1 MRDPDLVHR
10 AERAAR
16 ALERA
21 WGHWRT
27 THGLGSDPLPPVSSY
42 VGYSLDEP
50 WGQPRVVFG
59 VSAEDAERLTVLLD
73 GHDCVGPVHAE
84 LTGRPDW
91 RHGPAGGSPLP
102 GWPLPDELSIPLQA
116 PQPWSDD
123 FSPVSQADPP
133 ARMDTSAA
141 EPGGLPAEDL
151 VGARADHDRL
161 EPGSSDAPVAGEAA
175 ATGAL
180 GEHDP
185 AGNYAAGDHAPGDS
199 VGVGYAS
206 SDHSGA
212 AYPGGDYPSGDA
224 ASGDSVRGAGA
235 SGDSVSGDGPTT
247 DNARPGSGGSR
258 DPAAAADGPGPSG
271 LSESTASRQPRS
283 RSVPAAPLARS
294 AVGSRS
300 AGRDE
305 LGDLQPTGVS
315 AEPAGAGQLP
325 PLPPPGTV
333 AFRKRSDQPLDVAEE
348 PDPLAGPLATSGYDF
363 MPSQGPGYRGPRY
376 QGYPPQYRDGSEPD
390 EAPADRAAVPEAD
403 REEVPPA
410 ASQPQR
416 AKSRQV
422 SRLGRGRRQ
431 GPGAHEAW
439 GPSDGQPAADH
450 AM

>member
-59 VSAEDAERLTVLLD
+59 VSAEDAERLAVLLD

-91 RHGPAGGSPLP
+91 RHEPAGGSALP
-102 GWPLPDELSIPLQA
+102 GWPLPDQLSIPLQA

-123 FSPVSQADPP
+123 LSPVSQADPP
-133 ARMDTSAA
+133 ARMDTSEAD
-141 EPGGLPAEDL
+141 PGGFPAEDL
-151 VGARADHDRL
+151 ADAKANHDPL
-161 EPGSSDAPVAGEAA
+161 EPGTSDASPSGDAA

-180 GEHDP
+180 GEHHP
-185 AGNYAAGDHAPGDS
+185 AGDYAAGDDPSSGHAGGD
-199 VGVGYAS
+199 YAGG
-206 SDHSGA
+206 DYAGGDYA
-212 AYPGGDYPSGDA
+212 GGDYPSSGHAGGDDAGREA
-224 ASGDSVRGAGA
+224 AGGESP
-235 SGDSVSGDGPTT
+235 SGDGARR
-247 DNARPGSGGSR
+247 DNAGPGSGGSQE
-258 DPAAAADGPGPSG
+258 PAAAIDGPGRSG
-271 LSESTASRQPRS
+271 LSKSAASRPPRS

-315 AEPAGAGQLP
+315 AESAGAGQLP
-325 PLPPPGTV
+325 ALPPPGTV

-348 PDPLAGPLATSGYDF
+348 PDPLAGPLPTSGYDF

-376 QGYPPQYRDGSEPD
+376 QGYPPEYRDGSEPD
-390 EAPADRAAVPEAD
+390 DAPSDRAVVPVPD
-403 REEVPPA
+403 SEVPPA
-410 ASQPQR
+410 ASQPPR

-450 AM
+450 AV

>member
-91 RHGPAGGSPLP
+91 RHEPAGGSALP
-102 GWPLPDELSIPLQA
+102 GWPLPDQLSIPLQA

-123 FSPVSQADPP
+123 LSPVSEADPP
-133 ARMDTSAA
+133 ARVDTGEAD
-141 EPGGLPAEDL
+141 PGGFPAEDL
-151 VGARADHDRL
+151 AGAKASHDPV
-161 EPGSSDAPVAGEAA
+161 EQGTSDASLSGDAA
-175 ATGAL
+175 PTSAL
-180 GEHDP
+180 GEYHP
-185 AGNYAAGDHAPGDS
+185 A
-199 VGVGYAS
+199 
-206 SDHSGA
+206 
-212 AYPGGDYPSGDA
+212 GDYPSIGHAGGDDAGREA
-224 ASGDSVRGAGA
+224 AAGE
-235 SGDSVSGDGPTT
+235 SPSGDGATRE
-247 DNARPGSGGSR
+247 NAGPGSGGSQ
-258 DPAAAADGPGPSG
+258 DPAAAVDGPGRSG
-271 LSESTASRQPRS
+271 LSKSAASRPPRS

-294 AVGSRS
+294 TAGSRS

-305 LGDLQPTGVS
+305 LGDLPPTGVS
-315 AEPAGAGQLP
+315 GESADAGQLP
-325 PLPPPGTV
+325 ALPPPGTV

-348 PDPLAGPLATSGYDF
+348 PDPLAGPLPTGGYDY

-390 EAPADRAAVPEAD
+390 DAPSDRADVPVPASD
-403 REEVPPA
+403 VPPA

-422 SRLGRGRRQ
+422 SRLGRGRHQ

-450 AM
+450 AV